1 MNADELL
8 KIQQNIGGDVTKTL
22 STIDVLSSL
31 KAINYFAN
39 PEFKGDATVKAIAEN
54 ELSYLRKAMEAISES
69 PALSMKF
76 GNGFEGALGVA
87 SLLKQKVGENYY
99 NKILDPYASTI
110 DNKELNSLL
119 TDKQK
124 QAGINLDGNLA
135 QGN

>member
-8 KIQQNIGGDVTKTL
+8 RIQQNIGGDVTKTL

-39 PEFKGDATVKAIAEN
+39 PEFKGDPTVKAIAEN
-54 ELSYLRKAMEAISES
+54 ELSYLRKAMEAIKES